1 MAGEL
6 GYQLGKLLVFLG
18 IVMAVLG
25 FVLMM
30 GFKFPTLDFGRL
42 PGDILHKGKNGT
54 FYFPI
59 VTCLVLSVA
68 LTLVLWLVSLITRR

>member
-6 GYQLGKLLVFLG
+6 GVQLGKLLIIAGVAIAALG
-18 IVMAVLG
+18 LLLITG
-25 FVLMM
+25 FR
-30 GFKFPTLDFGRL
+30 FPTLGLGKL
-42 PGDILHKGKNGT
+42 PGDIVYKGKNGA

-59 VTCLVLSVA
+59 ATCLLLSVA